1 MIGCY
6 QHYKMGAASKF
17 AGVGKDA
24 EQGLYVPLTYSE
36 AAYKAR
42 EEKSLNFQKKN
53 EYYPSLV
60 VLCHAF
66 QVIFQVYPLFRVMVM
81 RLVVLQN
88 FWVARS
94 SFFWL
99 SCFWNSIMICHF
111 FFFPF
116 FPIVRLLLPGRLF
129 LFLHFFVILNRCVP
143 GQ

>member
-6 QHYKMGAASKF
+6 QHYEMGAASKF

-42 EEKSLNFQKKN
+42 EEKSLNFQIKN

-81 RLVVLQN
+81 RLVVLLN

-99 SCFWNSIMICHF
+99 SCFWNIIMICRV
-111 FFFPF
+111 FFP
-116 FPIVRLLLPGRLF
+116 
-129 LFLHFFVILNRCVP
+129 
-143 GQ
+143 

>member
-53 EYYPSLV
+53 EYYPSLA

-81 RLVVLQN
+81 
-88 FWVARS
+88 
-94 SFFWL
+94 
-99 SCFWNSIMICHF
+99 
-111 FFFPF
+111 
-116 FPIVRLLLPGRLF
+116 
-129 LFLHFFVILNRCVP
+129 
-143 GQ
+143 